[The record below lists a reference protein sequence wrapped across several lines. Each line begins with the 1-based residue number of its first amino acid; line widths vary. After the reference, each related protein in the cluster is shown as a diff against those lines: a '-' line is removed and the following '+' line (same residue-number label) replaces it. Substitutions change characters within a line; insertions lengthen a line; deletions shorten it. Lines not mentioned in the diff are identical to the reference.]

1 MKLENK
7 EIGQERVCMNQQN
20 LNVSTGE
27 DKHSL
32 SRRDFGKSAV
42 GLGIGLAAA
51 TGLSNVMAEDGNSQ
65 TQMSGV
71 KQNPEGYEGNIAVC
85 TVLIVKKEM
94 EEETDRVWDNH
105 KAWLKKTHGPWG
117 MVSYTVAK
125 HPELKYPLKPKD
137 GSVTDRIV
145 YCIHEVYHHLDGL
158 KKHYEQCE
166 HGNYLDEFIRICTT
180 EGNTFTVLQGSAITH
195 SLLGKDCD
203 FPITF
208 ES

>member
-1 MKLENK
+1 MKIDSK
-7 EIGQERVCMNQQN
+7 KIGQIDIIKDQRVSNG
-20 LNVSTGE
+20 SSSE
-27 DKHSL
+27 EKKSL
-32 SRRDFGKSAV
+32 SRRDFGKTAV
-42 GLGIGLAAA
+42 GLGLGLAAA
-51 TGLSNVMAEDGNSQ
+51 TGLSDVMAADDNQSQ
-65 TQMSGV
+65 ISGV
-71 KQNPEGYEGNIAVC
+71 TQLPEGYEGNIAVC
-85 TVLIVKKEM
+85 TMLIVKKEM